1 MNPFSVI
8 LVITGALILVSMC
21 VAVVA
26 PDMGFSMPTAPS
38 FPNIDGSGFNWTF
51 TLTDWSAIG
60 SAFLFLGYVFLFF
73 IEYLA
78 FMVSTLSLMFQ
89 VLGAFPLLASGI
101 TAIIVIVF
109 GGSLLMFLRG
119 SGSGGVTK

>member
-1 MNPFSVI
+1 MNPFSII
-8 LVITGALILVSMC
+8 LVITGFLILTSMC

-26 PDMGFSMPTAPS
+26 PDMGFSMPTAPE

-60 SAFLFLGYVFLFF
+60 SVFLFVGYVFLFF
-73 IEYLA
+73 IDYLV
-78 FMVSTLSLMFQ
+78 FMVMTLSVLFQ
-89 VLGAFPLLASGI
+89 IIGVFPLLASGL
-101 TAIIVIVF
+101 TAVIIIAF